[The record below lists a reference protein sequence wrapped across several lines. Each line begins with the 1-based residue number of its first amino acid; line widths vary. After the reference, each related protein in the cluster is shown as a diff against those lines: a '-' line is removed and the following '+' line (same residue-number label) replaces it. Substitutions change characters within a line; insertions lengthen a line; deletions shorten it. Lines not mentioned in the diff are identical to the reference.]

1 MLLALF
7 TMVASTNGGVPV
19 VYQQVRQNPLIRAL
33 RASLL
38 QPDSLSSVCLC
49 SLSVIVA
56 CMALPGWRSLSAL
69 LQRSH
74 PPTPSRGTHF
84 LPGQARTMKRQG
96 HSTAPCR

>member
-1 MLLALF
+1 MARASSTHDEIMVLLALF

-38 QPDSLSSVCLC
+38 QPDSLPSVCLC

-56 CMALPGWRSLSAL
+56 CMALTGA
-69 LQRSH
+69 
-74 PPTPSRGTHF
+74 PSRRYCNAATRRHLRAVPISSQDKLG
-84 LPGQARTMKRQG
+84 R
-96 HSTAPCR
+96 